1 MSTVRDVASAV
12 LLLGGAGLCLL
23 AALGLLRFP
32 DTVTRLHASAKAQSV
47 GLVLI
52 LTGTA
57 MQVPGRYAPVVLLVA
72 LFQLF
77 TVPVTGQIVGRTA
90 YRTRGIA
97 RAALVRDEL
106 GDRLEREGGAPPE
119 DERDVETEDDR

>member
-1 MSTVRDVASAV
+1 MNAVRDVASAV
-12 LLLGGAGLCLL
+12 LVLGGAGLCLL

-32 DTVTRLHASAKAQSV
+32 DTATRLHASAKAQTV

-57 MQVPGRYAPVVLLVA
+57 AQVPGRYAPVVLLVA
-72 LFQLF
+72 LFQLL

-106 GDRLEREGGAPPE
+106 GDRLEREGTVPPD
-119 DERDVETEDDR
+119 DEGGVQTEADR

>member
-1 MSTVRDVASAV
+1 MNTVRDVAGAV

-57 MQVPGRYAPVVLLVA
+57 LQVPGRYAPVVLLVA
-72 LFQLF
+72 LFQLV

-90 YRTRGIA
+90 YRTGGIQ
-97 RAALVRDEL
+97 RSVLVRDEL
-106 GDRLEREGGAPPE
+106 GERLEREGAPPAD
-119 DERDVETEDDR
+119 DERGVDTDADR